1 MGRAGV
7 RPHRRGVAGAMPIER
22 NVREA
27 VPTLKSPWRLVYGVL
42 VIGLGAVAALE
53 ACVPES
59 PSRTLLEAV
68 VVLLMY
74 GLAALWLYVHRK
86 QLSFE
91 DPEPAEAGAGPTS
104 NGRGAAQPPECT
116 EGPAGPERDAGLRS
130 GARFLPRGRRSP

>member
-1 MGRAGV
+1 MVPLWSRAQ
-7 RPHRRGVAGAMPIER
+7 PRGVPGAR
-22 NVREA
+22 ARKKNARGA
-27 VPTLKSPWRLVYGVL
+27 VPHPKPPWRLLYGIFI
-42 VIGLGAVAALE
+42 IGTGAVGSVEFFIPA
-53 ACVPES
+53 S
-59 PSRTLLEAV
+59 GTRILLEAV